1 MPPTV
6 GCWTPACR
14 CLQCTLQGNAAQ
26 TWTWS
31 AQSAFQASLPSALV
45 AGFVFHTTRFSAW
58 QMPCQHKLSF
68 TPSLLHSPLHSF
80 TPSLLHTFTHFF
92 THSFTSSLTHSLVSG
107 GSVPVLDIH
116 LCARG
121 HDPHPVQLPAASP
134 RRHPARACARA
145 CACHGPVHCR
155 RARWL
160 PRIFRCGPKLKPR
173 RVCGRRQNINCCV
186 VVVTHSNPLNPN
198 HVLPFGFILTRC
210 WFSLFVCLFLFFGLF
225 VCLFVFVFL
234 VCGWCSASAAVYALV
249 GAHVA
254 DTFLNWAEV
263 RLRQLHCLQRV
274 NQWQHPCIGMS
285 STQHACNTHPSSP
298 LIFLS
303 DFALLHRH
311 THTRCLSGGF
321 VPGSCLSSL
330 LLICPFPF
338 TIATTTMMKVCL
350 MILKQG

>member
-1 MPPTV
+1 MP
-6 GCWTPACR
+6 
-14 CLQCTLQGNAAQ
+14 
-26 TWTWS
+26 
-31 AQSAFQASLPSALV
+31 FLV
-45 AGFVFHTTRFSAW
+45 V
-58 QMPCQHKLSF
+58 
-68 TPSLLHSPLHSF
+68 
-80 TPSLLHTFTHFF
+80 
-92 THSFTSSLTHSLVSG
+92 
-107 GSVPVLDIH
+107 
-116 LCARG
+116 LCARW
-121 HDPHPVQLPAASP
+121 VALL
-134 RRHPARACARA
+134 RRRERI
-145 CACHGPVHCR
+145 
-155 RARWL
+155 WL
-160 PRIFRCGPKLKPR
+160 EI
-173 RVCGRRQNINCCV
+173 I
-186 VVVTHSNPLNPN
+186 S
-198 HVLPFGFILTRC
+198 
-210 WFSLFVCLFLFFGLF
+210 SSCLSH
-225 VCLFVFVFL
+225 VFL